1 MKTRPIGP
9 DRRIAGGIRG
19 GIRLA
24 AAVAGAAALL
34 VWAGIGPA
42 VAQSPPGERDAK
54 AIEALT
60 SMGKYLRSLKTFTVS
75 ADTTTDEVLENGQK
89 VQFGGTVRY
98 QVQAP
103 DRLRAEV
110 RGERRH
116 RQFYFDGKTITQYAP
131 RVKYYASVPAPGTIA
146 QALEM
151 ADKKYDIDVPLADLF
166 LWGTDKS
173 GVNDIREAM
182 TLGVDRIGSADC
194 DHYAFRQEGV
204 DWQVWIE
211 RGKRPLPCKLVITTT
226 DEPAQPQYS
235 AVFKWDLAPKID
247 PATFTFV
254 PPKDAKKIQ
263 VAPVASKN

>member
-1 MKTRPIGP
+1 MRPIGTE
-9 DRRIAGGIRG
+9 RRITGGIRG

-24 AAVAGAAALL
+24 AAIAASAAAL
-34 VWAGIGPA
+34 ASAIIGPA
-42 VAQSPPGERDAK
+42 VAQSPPVERDAK
-54 AIEALT
+54 AIAAVT
-60 SMGKYLRSLKTFTVS
+60 SMGKYLRTLKTFVVS
-75 ADTTTDEVLENGQK
+75 ADTTIDEVLENGQK

-103 DRLRAEV
+103 NRLRADV

-116 RQFYFDGKTITQYAP
+116 RQFYFDGKTVTQYAP

-146 QALEM
+146 QALEA

-173 GVNDIREAM
+173 GVDDIREAM
-182 TLGVDRIGSADC
+182 VLGVDRIGAVDC

-247 PATFTFV
+247 PAAFTFV

-263 VAPVASKN
+263 VAPVAGKS